1 MKKNSK
7 TFAMTVALI
16 FMVIGIK
23 AQTYNYYYGN
33 IHAHSSYS
41 DGNQDSATSLMRTPL
56 QDFNYAKLSQHVD
69 FYGISEHNHYSAG
82 MLSPSYYHKG
92 VSDAAIANTD
102 GSFVA
107 LYGQE
112 WGVISGGGHVVVYG
126 VDSLMGWDPTDYD
139 IYVAQNDYTNLWKKI
154 NARKGAFAYLAHPAT
169 TDYGN
174 LLSTAVDAIA
184 DSAIVGMA
192 ARSGPAFSTNTSYS
206 NPSTSNYIT
215 RYQDALKR
223 GYHLGVGLDHDTHN
237 SVFGRQTAGRLV
249 VLAPTLTH
257 DVILDAFK
265 RMHFYSSDDWN
276 VKVNFNINSQPM
288 GSRYTHTGSP
298 TISVS
303 ITDPDGESTSSIA
316 LYYGIPGSGSA
327 STTLTSNSNSNTLT
341 YSHSIANNSTYYYYL
356 KITQADGDIIWT
368 SPIWYTRNDASS
380 SKPSIDFLAS
390 RTTVCEG
397 ETINYFDLSTNTP
410 TSWSWSFPGGTP
422 SSSTAQNPTVVYNT
436 AGTYN
441 AILTAANAS
450 GSNTMTISNYVT
462 INPIVPPTVNITSV
476 PAGSACEGKNIVF
489 TAHPTTGGTNP
500 SYQWMVDGIN
510 VGTNSSTYS
519 TTTLTDGQTVTCVM
533 TSNSACANPAT
544 ATSNALTMTIKPNPP
559 IPVITAAGTLLTS
572 SATTGNQW
580 YLNGVYLSGETN
592 QTYNVTVNSTYTV
605 MVTVNGCSSLS
616 APVTVVT
623 TGIEELNKENLLLI
637 YPNPNKGNFT
647 VSFNAS
653 EKDTY
658 VIELRN
664 DLGQLLF
671 QDKLI
676 DHKGIYSKP
685 LSLVEYGKG
694 IYTISLTNSKK
705 ETVKKIVV
713 Y

>member
-1 MKKNSK
+1 
-7 TFAMTVALI
+7 
-16 FMVIGIK
+16 
-23 AQTYNYYYGN
+23 
-33 IHAHSSYS
+33 
-41 DGNQDSATSLMRTPL
+41 
-56 QDFNYAKLSQHVD
+56 
-69 FYGISEHNHYSAG
+69 
-82 MLSPSYYHKG
+82 
-92 VSDAAIANTD
+92 
-102 GSFVA
+102 
-107 LYGQE
+107 
-112 WGVISGGGHVVVYG
+112 
-126 VDSLMGWDPTDYD
+126 
-139 IYVAQNDYTNLWKKI
+139 
-154 NARKGAFAYLAHPAT
+154 
-169 TDYGN
+169 
-174 LLSTAVDAIA
+174 
-184 DSAIVGMA
+184 
-192 ARSGPAFSTNTSYS
+192 
-206 NPSTSNYIT
+206 
-215 RYQDALKR
+215 
-223 GYHLGVGLDHDTHN
+223 
-237 SVFGRQTAGRLV
+237 
-249 VLAPTLTH
+249 
-257 DVILDAFK
+257 
-265 RMHFYSSDDWN
+265 
-276 VKVNFNINSQPM
+276 M

-327 STTLTSNSNSNTLT
+327 STVLTSNSNSNTLS
-341 YSHSIANNSTYYYYL
+341 YLHSIANNSTYYYYL

-397 ETINYFDLSTNTP
+397 EIINYYDLSTNTP

-441 AILTAANAS
+441 ATLTATNAS
-450 GSNTMTISNYVT
+450 GNNTMTISSYVT
-462 INPIVPPTVNITSV
+462 INPIVPPTVTITSV
-476 PAGSACEGKNIVF
+476 PVGSACEGKNIVF

-500 SYQWMVDGIN
+500 TYQWMVDGTN

-519 TTTLTDGQTVTCVM
+519 TTTLTDGQTVTCIM

-559 IPVITAAGTLLTS
+559 IPVITATGTLLTS

-592 QTYNVTVNSTYTV
+592 QTYNVTVNSNYTV

-623 TGIEELNKENLLLI
+623 TGVEELNKENLLLI

-647 VSFNAS
+647 VSFNAPD
-653 EKDTY
+653 KDTY

-676 DHKGIYSKP
+676 DHKGSYSKP